1 MAVKENESLK
11 NSDEKGRKREN
22 ADFLGRD
29 SFNKELISNS
39 EKIKFKWRKP
49 GRMKI

>member
-1 MAVKENESLK
+1 MNPLKTVMRKVGKELEC
-11 NSDEKGRKREN
+11 
-22 ADFLGRD
+22 ADFLGRG

>member
-1 MAVKENESLK
+1 MNPLRTVMREVGKELEHV
-11 NSDEKGRKREN
+11 
-22 ADFLGRD
+22 DFLGRD
-29 SFNKELISNS
+29 SFNKEIISNS